1 MEKITELNTKTSNI
15 AVSDERLAV
24 MKLGEKIEQLSI
36 AIGAMQKDGTNTF
49 SQYKYIS
56 SEQMVTSLRTKCLAN
71 KVSIL
76 PSVSSYTEREFQSDK
91 GKTSIR
97 TTVMMDFKLIDLETG
112 YFETLPF
119 VGSEQ
124 DNGGKS
130 MQQAITQC
138 CKYFYFKLFNVTSR
152 DDIDGDGKTTVIEP
166 PKVEPKPIPTL
177 NAEQFTLAMKSD
189 AKGITATLKAI
200 TDGKITAGANQI
212 NSLNK
217 QLLTL
222 NK

>member
-36 AIGAMQKDGTNTF
+36 SIGAMQKDGNNTF
-49 SQYKYIS
+49 SHYKYIS

-97 TTVMMDFKLIDLETG
+97 TTVMMDFKVIDLETG

-138 CKYFYFKLFNVTSR
+138 CKYFYFKLFNVTSH